1 MASELRETI
10 PTFGKD
16 AGGDEQG
23 GQIDI
28 SNMSA
33 LSSTSFARSWGEAAI
48 IVAVAIVIIGA
59 AELAVILF
67 DIKPYIFPRPSAIL
81 TALVTNFP
89 TLFWPHMQVTLYEM
103 FVGFGIGASVGL
115 ILAAVITQFPFVEKI
130 ITPYILL
137 LVTTP
142 MIALVPLLILNFGF
156 TSTPRIIAVALASG
170 PMVMINSATGFRRTD
185 LAKIALARSYGAS
198 TFQIF
203 MKVRFPLALPMII
216 VGLMVGAIFGL
227 LTAVGA
233 EMVGGKD
240 GLGNQLMFWS
250 SMVRMENFYAI
261 IAILAF
267 MGVSIYVT
275 FFWIGKKWAS
285 WQA

>member
-1 MASELRETI
+1 
-10 PTFGKD
+10 
-16 AGGDEQG
+16 
-23 GQIDI
+23 
-28 SNMSA
+28 
-33 LSSTSFARSWGEAAI
+33 
-48 IVAVAIVIIGA
+48 
-59 AELAVILF
+59 
-67 DIKPYIFPRPSAIL
+67 
-81 TALVTNFP
+81 
-89 TLFWPHMQVTLYEM
+89 
-103 FVGFGIGASVGL
+103 
-115 ILAAVITQFPFVEKI
+115 
-130 ITPYILL
+130 
-137 LVTTP
+137 
-142 MIALVPLLILNFGF
+142 
-156 TSTPRIIAVALASG
+156 
-170 PMVMINSATGFRRTD
+170 
-185 LAKIALARSYGAS
+185 ALARSYGAS

-261 IAILAF
+261 IVLLAVI
-267 MGVSIYVT
+267 GVSIYIT